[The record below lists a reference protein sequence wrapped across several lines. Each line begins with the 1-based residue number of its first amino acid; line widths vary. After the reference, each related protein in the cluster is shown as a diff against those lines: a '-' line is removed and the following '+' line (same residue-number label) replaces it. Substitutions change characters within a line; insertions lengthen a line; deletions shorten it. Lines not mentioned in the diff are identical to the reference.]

1 MTTQQTTAI
10 AGLLLLAML
19 LTVLIGVFDARRGVI
34 ASEGNDLRCGQS
46 VWVNAT
52 LDELMRARNAFEPGT
67 KVFVRLEGDVRAV
80 AMLSGRWTDVPL
92 HDGHALTG
100 RPGEALAGADV
111 AVRGDDIVVDGK
123 PYDVVGRLGVRADS
137 LLSDDVVLADP
148 AQFSASPQRLLLDG
162 PSSAH
167 HYSAQF
173 PGRSVEVIDDGT
185 NRRTNVDAVSP
196 VLVTLGVL
204 VVMLIGV
211 VAGLQAGRW
220 ELRAAAVRFTAGI
233 RPLTTLHSA
242 AARVAV
248 IGTAACT
255 TAIAACTSSGS
266 DSPERSS
273 CRSRSSRSSDSSNRT
288 APCTSAVK
296 RTTTSMTPSSCPT
309 HRQSPDSTE
318 QHSTGWIPSCS
329 DAWCSRC

>member
-1 MTTQQTTAI
+1 MTKQQTTAI

-34 ASEGNDLRCGQS
+34 ASEGNDLRSGQS

-137 LLSDDVVLADP
+137 LLSDDVVIADP
-148 AQFSASPQRLLLDG
+148 SRFSTSPQRLLLDG
-162 PSSAH
+162 PNSTRH
-167 HYSAQF
+167 FSAQF
-173 PGRSVEVIDDGT
+173 PGRSVEIIDDGT

-196 VLVTLGVL
+196 VLVTLGAL
-204 VVMLIGV
+204 VVTLIAV

-220 ELRAAAVRFTAGI
+220 ELRTAAVRFTTGI
-233 RPLTTLHSA
+233 RPLNTLRSA

-248 IGTAACT
+248 IGAAACT
-255 TAIAACTSSGS
+255 TALAGAAVIRQTTILDLDVTPAVIAVGTVVLAVSVASFWQGS
-266 DSPERSS
+266 RRWN
-273 CRSRSSRSSDSSNRT
+273 C
-288 APCTSAVK
+288 
-296 RTTTSMTPSSCPT
+296 
-309 HRQSPDSTE
+309 
-318 QHSTGWIPSCS
+318 
-329 DAWCSRC
+329 

>member
-1 MTTQQTTAI
+1 
-10 AGLLLLAML
+10 
-19 LTVLIGVFDARRGVI
+19 
-34 ASEGNDLRCGQS
+34 
-46 VWVNAT
+46 
-52 LDELMRARNAFEPGT
+52 MRARNAFEPGT

-137 LLSDDVVLADP
+137 LLSDDVIVADP
-148 AQFSASPQRLLLDG
+148 SRFSASPQRLLLDG
-162 PSSAH
+162 PSSVR
-167 HYSAQF
+167 HYSAEF
-173 PGRSVEVIDDGT
+173 PGRSVEIVDDGT

-220 ELRAAAVRFTAGI
+220 ELRTAAVRFTTGI
-233 RPLTTLHSA
+233 RPLSTLRSA
-242 AARVAV
+242 ATRVSV
-248 IGTAACT
+248 ITIAACT
-255 TAIAACTSSGS
+255 TALAGAAVVRQATLLDLDVTTVVVSVG
-266 DSPERSS
+266 
-273 CRSRSSRSSDSSNRT
+273 T
-288 APCTSAVK
+288 VVLAVSVASLLQGT
-296 RTTTSMTPSSCPT
+296 RRWNC
-309 HRQSPDSTE
+309 
-318 QHSTGWIPSCS
+318 
-329 DAWCSRC
+329 

>member
-1 MTTQQTTAI
+1 MTKQQTTAI

-34 ASEGNDLRCGQS
+34 ASEGNDLRSGQS

-137 LLSDDVVLADP
+137 LLSDDVIVADP
-148 AQFSASPQRLLLDG
+148 SRFSASPQRLLLDG
-162 PSSAH
+162 PSSVR
-167 HYSAQF
+167 HYSAEF
-173 PGRSVEVIDDGT
+173 PGRSVEIVDDGT

-220 ELRAAAVRFTAGI
+220 ELRTAAVRFTTGI
-233 RPLTTLHSA
+233 RPLSTLRSA
-242 AARVAV
+242 ATRVSV
-248 IGTAACT
+248 ITIAACT
-255 TAIAACTSSGS
+255 TALAGAAVVRQATLLDLDVTTVVVSVGIVVL
-266 DSPERSS
+266 
-273 CRSRSSRSSDSSNRT
+273 
-288 APCTSAVK
+288 AVSVASFLQGT
-296 RTTTSMTPSSCPT
+296 RRWNC
-309 HRQSPDSTE
+309 
-318 QHSTGWIPSCS
+318 
-329 DAWCSRC
+329 

>member
-1 MTTQQTTAI
+1 MTKQQTTAI

-34 ASEGNDLRCGQS
+34 ASEGNDLRSGQS

-137 LLSDDVVLADP
+137 LLSDDVIVADP
-148 AQFSASPQRLLLDG
+148 SRFSASPQRLLLDG
-162 PSSAH
+162 PSSVR
-167 HYSAQF
+167 HYSAEF
-173 PGRSVEVIDDGT
+173 PGRSVEIVDDGT

-220 ELRAAAVRFTAGI
+220 ELRTAAVRFATGI
-233 RPLTTLHSA
+233 RPLSTLRSA
-242 AARVAV
+242 ATRVSV
-248 IGTAACT
+248 ITIAACT
-255 TAIAACTSSGS
+255 TALAGAAVVRQATLLDLDVTTVVVSVG
-266 DSPERSS
+266 
-273 CRSRSSRSSDSSNRT
+273 T
-288 APCTSAVK
+288 VVLAVSVASFWQGT
-296 RTTTSMTPSSCPT
+296 RRWNC
-309 HRQSPDSTE
+309 
-318 QHSTGWIPSCS
+318 
-329 DAWCSRC
+329 